1 MDVNDSPFFS
11 VLRANLTHLGQRQR
25 LIAENIANAT
35 TPGYVARDT
44 NEKAFG
50 KALEAAVG
58 KSGGGGKLAMTGT
71 SAGHIGGAGGLSGAR
86 VTTKIVEAPDS
97 ETTIDGNSVVL
108 EDQMIKQSD
117 TRTAYEASIALYQK
131 GLQLMRLAVKA
142 PGR

>member
-1 MDVNDSPFFS
+1 VDVTDSPFFS

-44 NEKAFG
+44 NEKAFST
-50 KALEAAVG
+50 ALEAAV
-58 KSGGGGKLAMTGT
+58 SRGGGPKLTMKAT
-71 SAGHIGGAGGLSGAR
+71 SAGHIGGANGISDPRIASR
-86 VTTKIVEAPDS
+86 IVSTPDS

-108 EDQMIKQSD
+108 EDQMIKQAD
-117 TRTAYEASIALYQK
+117 TRTAYETSIALYQK
-131 GLQLMRLAVKA
+131 GLQLIRLATKA